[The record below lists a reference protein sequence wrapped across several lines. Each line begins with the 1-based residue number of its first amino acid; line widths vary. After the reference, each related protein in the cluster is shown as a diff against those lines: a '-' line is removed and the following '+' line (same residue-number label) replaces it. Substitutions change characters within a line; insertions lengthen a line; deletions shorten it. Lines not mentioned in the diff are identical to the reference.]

1 MLAWVGIVLGALL
14 ITSFVVA
21 SICYINNVRN
31 HVNKTSKKIRSD
43 VIIAVGIGV
52 FVISLLVA
60 DWIIRPD
67 FDGFNNA
74 PSSEDRISE
83 ETYDYTSVA
92 TICFVGGTDYSES
105 VSSGRSL
112 VTLSPQNEYVVTAK
126 YNARMYSA
134 ISTYYIPK
142 DEVLDIIPTQ
152 KTENPTL
159 KVISM
164 TQYWENP
171 QGERTAKT
179 KTTKYVLI
187 LPQETIDELE
197 SLTTTGS

>member
-1 MLAWVGIVLGALL
+1 MLAWVGIVLGAVL

-31 HVNKTSKKIRSD
+31 HANKTNKKIGSD

-60 DWIIRPD
+60 SWIIRPD
-67 FDGFNNA
+67 FDGFNNE
-74 PSSEDRISE
+74 PSSEDSISE
-83 ETYDYTSVA
+83 ETYDYTSVS
-92 TICFVGGTDYSES
+92 TICFAGGTDYSDT
-105 VSSGRSL
+105 VSSSRSL
-112 VTLSPQNEYVVTAK
+112 VTLSPQNEYVVTAQ
-126 YNARMYSA
+126 YNVRMHSF

-152 KTENPTL
+152 KAEKPTL
-159 KVISM
+159 KMIAM

-171 QGERTAKT
+171 QGVRTAKT